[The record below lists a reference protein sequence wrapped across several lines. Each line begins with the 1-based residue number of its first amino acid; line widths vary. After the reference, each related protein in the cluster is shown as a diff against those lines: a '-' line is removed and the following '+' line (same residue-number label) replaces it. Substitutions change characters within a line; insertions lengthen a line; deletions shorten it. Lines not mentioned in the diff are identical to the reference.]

1 MRRNLLLGLAL
12 VAHLAACPQT
22 EVTPLVDDD
31 FDGGLPDGAT
41 KPDASQPAEAG
52 GAVDAGRDAAAT
64 PDATV
69 DAAVDLDAGVDA
81 PADGSVDLDAAV
93 DAGADGSVDLDAAVD
108 AGASDAALID
118 DSAASADAAP
128 GTLTTSATAATQLDL
143 IGPGD
148 IALTPNGQNDGT
160 ISAHAVGPITGFILV
175 TTNAAGTPAGGQQ
188 WDTITGSET
197 LPNIGSGFNG
207 AGSAT
212 WILGVFEGTTM
223 LNDVNGNVSL
233 TAGAH
238 SLTLV
243 AAPSGYFTAGQYF
256 RLYARGPGGAWTGG
270 PVFLWP

>member
-1 MRRNLLLGLAL
+1 MRMRGNLLLGLAL
-12 VAHLAACPQT
+12 VTHLAACPQT

-31 FDGGLPDGAT
+31 FDGGLPDGAA

-52 GAVDAGRDAAAT
+52 GAVDAGRDAAAA

-81 PADGSVDLDAAV
+81 P
-93 DAGADGSVDLDAAVD
+93 ADGSVDLDAAVD

-160 ISAHAVGPITGFILV
+160 ISADVVGPITGFILV

-188 WDTITGSET
+188 WDTISGSET

-243 AAPSGYFTAGQYF
+243 AAPSGYFTAGQHF
-256 RLYARGPGGAWTGG
+256 RLYARGAGGAWTGG